1 MKTIKRVL
9 LLFVLLSVG
18 VMLHGQQAGYTPLP
32 YFCGFENPED
42 TLATYGWKF
51 EKRAKVG
58 HTFAVGE
65 AVHRMGSHAMYVS
78 ADNGAT
84 AGYSFTTSGSVVIAY
99 KSFYLEKGKYDLM
112 FEYRLQGEDHEES
125 DVMRVAF

>member
-1 MKTIKRVL
+1 MKFIQHTLLLVL
-9 LLFVLLSVG
+9 LLVSLMVC
-18 VMLHGQQAGYTPLP
+18 GQPAGYSSLP

-42 TLATYGWKF
+42 TAGTFGWKF

-78 ADNGAT
+78 TDSAKT

-99 KSFYLEKGKYDLM
+99 KSFYLAAGKYDLM
-112 FEYRLQGEDHEES
+112 FET
-125 DVMRVAF
+125 

>member
-18 VMLHGQQAGYTPLP
+18 VMLHGQQAGYTTLP

-42 TLATYGWKF
+42 TLGTYGWKF

-99 KSFYLEKGKYDLM
+99 KSFYLEKGTYDLM
-112 FEYRLQGEDHEES
+112 FEYKE
-125 DVMRVAF
+125 